1 MKVPESVAII
11 MDGNG
16 RWAKSK
22 GKPRTYGHKVG
33 AENVEKVC
41 RAADKL
47 GIKYLT
53 IYAFSTENWN
63 RPENEVN
70 TLMTLLNTY
79 LNKCIKTCK
88 RDNMSFKIIGD
99 RNGLSKEL
107 NDTIKKLEDVSS
119 VYTGLKLIIA
129 INYGSRDEILRA
141 VKKTVKYFNNSD
153 RDIGSLDD
161 DTFAGFLDTAG
172 VPDPDLMIRTSG
184 EERLSNFLLWQ
195 LSYSEF
201 YFTDCPWPEFGEKEL
216 TEAIIDY
223 DNRHRR
229 FGGVEEQNV

>member
-88 RDNMSFKIIGD
+88 RDNMSFKVIGD
-99 RNGLSKEL
+99 RKGLSPEL
-107 NDTIKKLEDVSS
+107 NATIEKLEEVSS
-119 VYTGLKLIIA
+119 IYTGLKLVIA

-141 VKKTVKYFNNSD
+141 VKKAAKFYEKTGV
-153 RDIGSLDD
+153 DIESLDD
-161 DTFAGFLDTAG
+161 KTFSSFLDTG
-172 VPDPDLMIRTSG
+172 DLPDPDLMIRTSG

-201 YFTDCPWPEFGEKEL
+201 YFTNCPWPEFNEKEL
-216 TEAIIDY
+216 TDAVIDY